1 MVHTAGAGF
10 EPAAGDLLTRRTLE
24 AFFDVIRVLLDAE
37 VSLVAEAAFQD
48 RLWRHGLEPLLDRAE
63 LRIVH
68 CEVDAAV
75 AWERARQR
83 VSARAAHA
91 VGTHVH
97 ELEAWT
103 ELFTRFER
111 I

>member
-1 MVHTAGAGF
+1 MAR
-10 EPAAGDLLTRRTLE
+10 PR
-24 AFFDVIRVLLDAE
+24 AE
-37 VSLVAEAAFQD
+37 RD
-48 RLWRHGLEPLLDRAE
+48 RGRKKCLEPLLDRAE

-91 VGTHVH
+91 VGPHVH

-103 ELFTRFER
+103 QLFTGFER
-111 I
+111 ISIDAPSLTVDTTDGYAPDLHEIAAYVVG